1 MRYFFCRSILKNP
14 VLRCNKTFFKPRP
27 HISQSKKTSFMH
39 NIQNVTK
46 DLIYVGASDRRLALF
61 ENVYPIP
68 RGVSYNSYLMADN
81 ATVLFDTCDA
91 SLSGQFFENVE
102 AALNGRK
109 LDYVVVHHMEPDH
122 AATLQDLLLRH
133 PEATVV
139 TTAKAAQM
147 VEQFFGTKPEK
158 LMAVKE
164 GDELSTGHHRLHFVM
179 APMVHWPE
187 VMMTYDDTDK
197 ILFSADA
204 FGTFGALSG
213 NIFADQM
220 DFEHEWLSDARRY
233 YINIVGKYGV
243 QVQNVLKKAAT
254 LDIQMICPLH
264 GPVWRENL
272 GWFIGKHDIWS
283 KYEPEEKAVVII
295 YGSIYGHTEAAAL
308 RLGTL
313 LSERGIRGIKAYDA
327 SHTHASKLVAECF
340 RASHIVLASSTYNNG
355 IFTPVE
361 NLLADLKAHAWQRR
375 TVALIENG
383 SWAPQAGKVMR
394 AELEQMKDITIVGD
408 TITLKSAAQ
417 PSQEEQLAA
426 LADEIVKSI

>member
-1 MRYFFCRSILKNP
+1 M
-14 VLRCNKTFFKPRP
+14 
-27 HISQSKKTSFMH
+27 Q
-39 NIQNVTK
+39 NIQKIHEN
-46 DLIYVGASDRRLALF
+46 LIYVGASDRRLALF

-68 RGVSYNSYLMADN
+68 RGVSYNSYVLLDEKV
-81 ATVLFDTCDA
+81 VLFDTVDA
-91 SLSGQFFENVE
+91 AVAQQFYENVE
-102 AALNGRK
+102 AALAGRK

-122 AATLQDLLLRH
+122 AATLMDLLLRH

-147 VEQFFGTKPEK
+147 IEQFFGTKPAQ

-164 GDELSTGHHRLHFVM
+164 GDTLCTGAHTLCFTM

-187 VMMTYDDTDK
+187 VMMTYDSTAK
-197 ILFSADA
+197 VLFSADA

-213 NIFADQM
+213 NLFADEVN
-220 DFEHEWLSDARRY
+220 FEHEWLNDARRY

-243 QVQNVLKKAAT
+243 QVQNVLKKAAA

-272 GWFIGKHDIWS
+272 GWFIGKHDTWS
-283 KYEPEEKAVVII
+283 KYEPEDRGVVII

-313 LSERGIRGIKAYDA
+313 LSERGVKGIKAFDA

-340 RASHIVLASSTYNNG
+340 RASHVVLASSTYNNG
-355 IFTPVE
+355 LFTPME
-361 NLLADLKAHAWQRR
+361 SLLADLKAHAWQKR

-383 SWAPQAGKVMR
+383 SWAPQAAKLMR
-394 AELEQMKDITIVGD
+394 AELEQMKDIAIVGEPVS
-408 TITLKSAAQ
+408 LKSAAT
-417 PSQEEQLAA
+417 PAQEQQLAA
-426 LADEIVKSI
+426 LADAIVATL

>member
-1 MRYFFCRSILKNP
+1 
-14 VLRCNKTFFKPRP
+14 
-27 HISQSKKTSFMH
+27 MH
-39 NIQNVTK
+39 NIQNVKK

-61 ENVYPIP
+61 ENTYPIP
-68 RGVSYNSYLMADN
+68 RGVSYNSYLLTDDI
-81 ATVLFDTCDA
+81 TVLFDTCDA
-91 SLSGQFFENVE
+91 SVSGQFFENVE

-122 AATLQDLLLRH
+122 AATLLDLLLRH

-147 VEQFFGTKPEK
+147 IEQFFGTKPQK

-164 GDELSTGHHRLHFVM
+164 GDTLSTGTHQLQFVM

-187 VMMTYDDTDK
+187 VMMTYDSTDR

-243 QVQNVLKKAAT
+243 QVQNVLKKATT

-308 RLGTL
+308 CLGTL
-313 LSERGIRGIKAYDA
+313 LSERGINGIKAYDA
-327 SHTHASKLVAECF
+327 SHTHVSKLVAECF

-383 SWAPQAGKVMR
+383 SWAPQAAKLMR

-408 TITLKSAAQ
+408 PITLKSATQ

-426 LADEIVKSI
+426 LADQIAAQL

>member
-1 MRYFFCRSILKNP
+1 M
-14 VLRCNKTFFKPRP
+14 
-27 HISQSKKTSFMH
+27 Q
-39 NIQNVTK
+39 NIQNIST

-68 RGVSYNSYLMADN
+68 RGVSYNSYVLLDEK
-81 ATVLFDTCDA
+81 TVLFDTCDA
-91 SLSGQFFENVE
+91 SVASQFFENVA
-102 AALNGRK
+102 AALAGRK

-122 AATLQDLLLRH
+122 AATLTDLLLRY

-147 VEQFFGTKPEK
+147 MEQFFGTQASS
-158 LMAVKE
+158 LRDGTQDSSLRIVKE
-164 GDELSTGHHRLHFVM
+164 GDTLLTGVHTLVFTM

-187 VMMTYDDTDK
+187 VMMTYDSTSK
-197 ILFSADA
+197 VLFSADA

-213 NIFADQM
+213 NLFADEVSARPTTSPSEVN
-220 DFEHEWLSDARRY
+220 FEHEWLNDARRY
-233 YINIVGKYGV
+233 YINIVGKYGL

-272 GWFIGKHDIWS
+272 AWFIAKHDVWS

-313 LSERGIRGIKAYDA
+313 LAERGVKGIKAYDA

-340 RASHIVLASSTYNNG
+340 RASHIVFASSTYNNG
-355 IFTPVE
+355 LFTPME
-361 NLLADLKAHAWQRR
+361 SLLADLKAHAWQRR

-383 SWAPQAGKVMR
+383 SWAPQAGRLMR

-408 TITLKSAAQ
+408 ALSLKSALQ
-417 PSQEEQLAA
+417 PSQQEQLAA
-426 LADEIVKSI
+426 LADQIVSTL